1 MAMFHLIS
9 FKKIYWSTPPL
20 FVAFKLI
27 CVVYWPTL
35 ERRYSP
41 PSGASFNNKIAP
53 SDTTATDAPIGMGT
67 LVPLAVSTDKEKS
80 VEPLPLVVE
89 SFTIIDLSAPL
100 GHARRCN

>member
-1 MAMFHLIS
+1 MF
-9 FKKIYWSTPPL
+9 
-20 FVAFKLI
+20 V
-27 CVVYWPTL
+27 
-35 ERRYSP
+35 
-41 PSGASFNNKIAP
+41 P

-100 GHARRCN
+100 GMVKVLLPVKVPVNS